1 MTIDVAATFGFAF
14 ALLLLLLIIIRAL
27 LAIGHRSRRLVHVLD
42 VVIVP
47 LVIVLLVVAFVRYV
61 QLSTPPVVPSPG
73 PNPTRLV
80 PSVSPLG
87 EIILPDSV

>member
-1 MTIDVAATFGFAF
+1 MTLDVAATFGFVF
-14 ALLLLLLIIIRAL
+14 ALCLLLLIIIRAL
-27 LAIGHRSRRLVHVLD
+27 LAISHRSRWLVHILD
-42 VVIVP
+42 VIIVP

-80 PSVSPLG
+80 PSVSPLT
-87 EIILPDSV
+87 EAPRSEAL